1 MSRPDCMV
9 FRIPPNDLL
18 LEMIVVPAGSCRRFS
33 GAAESIVAVDAPP
46 ITVPEP
52 FLLRRYPV
60 SVAQWVA
67 VAAQDDV
74 LKTLTAESAWLRDA
88 VRRVAGSLENRTPAQ
103 SVTGEMA
110 TRFCD
115 QLSKLTG
122 TRFTLPT
129 EDEWEY
135 ACRDGGD
142 DPFPVGDPDRHP
154 QRYYGSSRPTQEH
167 VDAGPLP
174 GSIPANRFGL
184 LGMQAYLPE
193 WCLATSATASPPAY
207 GLRGSSCNSC
217 FGKPQPPWHRS
228 GISPRGYGRAGG
240 YGLRVRCDPTHDA
253 T

>member
-1 MSRPDCMV
+1 MRRPECID
-9 FRIPPNDLL
+9 FRIPPKDIL

-33 GAAESIVAVDAPP
+33 GEADSIVAVDAPP

-52 FLLRRYPV
+52 FLLGKYPV
-60 SVAQWVA
+60 SVAQWAA
-67 VAAQDDV
+67 VAEEDDV
-74 LKTLTAESAWLRDA
+74 LMTLTEESAWLRDA
-88 VRRVAGSLENRTPAQ
+88 VRRVPGSLKNRTPAQ

-110 TRFCD
+110 ARFCE
-115 QLSKLTG
+115 QLARLTG

-154 QRYYGSSRPTQEH
+154 QRYYGSSRQTLEY
-167 VDAGPLP
+167 VDAGPLS
-174 GSIPANRFGL
+174 GTIPANQFGL

-193 WCLATSATASPPAY
+193 WCLAASQPAY
-207 GLRGSSCNSC
+207 AIRGSSRNSC

-228 GISPRGYGRAGG
+228 GMGPRGYDRSGG
-240 YGLRVRCDPTHDA
+240 YGFRVRCDLPPA
-253 T
+253 